1 MRLQTLHLVRAPDEK
16 HDYAI
21 SSRTSGEMGKR
32 ERPES
37 HPAEEKRGRERETIC
52 RSDAYEQS
60 EAEEKRE
67 KIRRGE
73 EERRGRIFFSS
84 IFCLSFLWKK
94 SFCSF
99 PRNVSEV
106 AGVL

>member
-1 MRLQTLHLVRAPDEK
+1 MPSPAEP
-16 HDYAI
+16 A
-21 SSRTSGEMGKR
+21 GKR
-32 ERPES
+32 ERPGS
-37 HPAEEKRGRERETIC
+37 HPAEEKRGGERETIC

-73 EERRGRIFFSS
+73 EERRGRIFSSSS